1 MKLSPK
7 MKCLDVK
14 PKCSKQYPKKY
25 GENTGKNMDVA
36 TFNKKCIFFYYFTTI
51 LCTSIKVHDC
61 RIFRGEAGPNIC
73 ELKGIGFVNVSGK
86 LMSLP
91 VLSFGDSAIVAIL

>member
-36 TFNKKCIFFYYFTTI
+36 TFNKKCIFIIILQQFYAPLSRYMTVEFSEVKQVQI
-51 LCTSIKVHDC
+51 YVS
-61 RIFRGEAGPNIC
+61 
-73 ELKGIGFVNVSGK
+73 LKA
-86 LMSLP
+86 L
-91 VLSFGDSAIVAIL
+91 VLSM